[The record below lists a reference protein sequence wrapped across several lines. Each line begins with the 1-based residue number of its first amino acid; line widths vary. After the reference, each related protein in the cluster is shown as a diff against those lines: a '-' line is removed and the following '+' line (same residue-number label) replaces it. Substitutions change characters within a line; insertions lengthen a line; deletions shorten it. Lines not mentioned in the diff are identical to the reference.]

1 MLLDTEDNARAHA
14 PPHLRVRFHASRSV
28 ASEVAYDDTDCD
40 HLSDA
45 ETVQEALDAL
55 CRNSSI
61 LYVGGDGQEA
71 LPGEILP
78 APLRVRVS
86 NGGWPVAGAT
96 VRFEAETGRW
106 NRGERSPSR
115 SRPRR
120 TA

>member
-1 MLLDTEDNARAHA
+1 
-14 PPHLRVRFHASRSV
+14 V
-28 ASEVAYDDTDCD
+28 ASEVAYDDTGCD

-55 CRNSSI
+55 CRKGGI

-96 VRFEAETGRW
+96 VRFEAETGALEP
-106 NRGERSPSR
+106 GKRSPSR
-115 SRPRR
+115 SRPTR

>member
-1 MLLDTEDNARAHA
+1 VPPAGGGWIQSPPTGARWSRRCSSIPRTTHAHA
-14 PPHLRVRFHASRSV
+14 PPHLRVRFHASPSV
-28 ASEVAYDDTDCD
+28 ASEVAYDDTGCD

-55 CRNSSI
+55 CRKGGI

-86 NGGWPVAGAT
+86 NGG
-96 VRFEAETGRW
+96 GRLLAQ
-106 NRGERSPSR
+106 R
-115 SRPRR
+115 
-120 TA
+120 